1 MTTRPLYAYAYAD
14 VPYDDAIAMLAEDPE
29 GLLQSATDSS
39 MLHADHVVSNLHV
52 DVGGFELSRDV
63 VVELGDFKPVEQLRG
78 VLPITWRAAEG
89 HVLFPT
95 VDATLEVAAMSLH
108 PPMVQVTLAGSYEP
122 PLGPLGRVVDR
133 TITRRLAEAVIHRFV
148 HDVADRL
155 EALISHAADLRLAD
169 VPIAPRDGTT
179 PVA

>member
-1 MTTRPLYAYAYAD
+1 MSSRPLYAYAYAD
-14 VPYDDAIAMLAEDPE
+14 VPYDDAIAMLAEDPD
-29 GLLQSATDSS
+29 GLLQSATDASVD
-39 MLHADHVVSNLHV
+39 HADQVVANLHLE
-52 DVGGFELSRDV
+52 VGGFDLGRDV
-63 VVELGDFKPVEQLRG
+63 VVEIGEFDPVEQLRG

-108 PPMVQVTLAGSYEP
+108 PPMVQVTLCGSYEP
-122 PLGPLGRVVDR
+122 PLGPLGRVLDR
-133 TITRRLAEAVIHRFV
+133 TIARRLAEAVIHRFV

-155 EALISHAADLRLAD
+155 EALVSRAADLRLAE
-169 VPIAPRDGTT
+169 VPVAPREPST